1 MTRFLWVKDRG
12 HIRFDNSNIQEYRF
26 CRVPFGV
33 ISSPFLLGATVET
46 HLELYGSEVAMKLKD
61 DIYVDNVITGT
72 NSIED
77 AVHLYREAKLIFRK
91 ASMNLRE
98 WVSNHSQV
106 NQIIEKEDMA
116 ICESTKVLGHT
127 WTIESD
133 TISLKRSNSQ
143 LEQTQLTK
151 RNVLKEIA
159 SVFDPL
165 GLFSPVL
172 LRGKLFLQTLWN
184 KRLQWDDV
192 ICSEDLAVW
201 LTISSDLS
209 KLPECSIKRNIA
221 LIPRKQAVIYIV
233 CFCDASACAYATTV
247 YLHQSINDSESK
259 ADIIFS
265 KTRLAPLKKMTIPRL
280 ELMAVVIG
288 VRCTKFVKD
297 QLKLPIK
304 TTYIWTDS
312 QCVLK
317 WINSD
322 KDLSVFVKNRVKEIK
337 SHDGIVFGFVSS
349 RENPADIA
357 SRGSNIQTLREN
369 HLWWHGPTWLR
380 STEWPESTE
389 ELDEE
394 TKQDYESELKKG
406 VSVKESTLLQVPDNI
421 SDISTYS
428 TGSCAP
434 FDIDC
439 DRYSTVTK
447 VVRVTAYVLRFIKM
461 IRKSVGV
468 NQVKTDRNSKYLT
481 NNELTEAENLWLL
494 YIQRKHFPEVF
505 TAITSNKTNNLQRQ
519 LGIYLDNNGILRC
532 KGRIENANLSE
543 AARHPI
549 LLPKK

>member
-1 MTRFLWVKDRG
+1 MGFESFSGK
-12 HIRFDNSNIQEYRF
+12 
-26 CRVPFGV
+26 
-33 ISSPFLLGATVET
+33 
-46 HLELYGSEVAMKLKD
+46 
-61 DIYVDNVITGT
+61 
-72 NSIED
+72 
-77 AVHLYREAKLIFRK
+77 
-91 ASMNLRE
+91 
-98 WVSNHSQV
+98 
-106 NQIIEKEDMA
+106 KEDMA

-172 LRGKLFLQTLWN
+172 FRGKLFFQMSWN
-184 KRLQWDDV
+184 KRLERDDV

-209 KLPECSIKRNIA
+209 KLPGCSIKRNIA
-221 LIPRKQAVIYIV
+221 LIPRKQAVMYSSV
-233 CFCDASACAYATTV
+233 CFCDASACAYATTG

-265 KTRLAPLKKMTIPRL
+265 KTRLAPLKNMTIPRL

-337 SHDGIVFGFVSS
+337 SHDGIVFGFVTS

-357 SRGSNIQTLREN
+357 SRGSNIQTLGEN
-369 HLWWHGPTWLR
+369 HLWWHWLR
-380 STEWPESTE
+380 WLSGTEWPESTE

-406 VSVKESTLLQVPDNI
+406 ESVKERTLLQMPDNI

-428 TGSCAP
+428 SSSCAP

-447 VVRVTAYVLRFIKM
+447 VVRVTAYVHRFIKM
-461 IRKSVGV
+461 IR
-468 NQVKTDRNSKYLT
+468 NQSS
-481 NNELTEAENLWLL
+481 EN
-494 YIQRKHFPEVF
+494 
-505 TAITSNKTNNLQRQ
+505 
-519 LGIYLDNNGILRC
+519 G
-532 KGRIENANLSE
+532 
-543 AARHPI
+543 
-549 LLPKK
+549 